1 MNIFDQLESEVR
13 SYCRDFPTVFDKA
26 QGPYLYDVDRRQYI
40 DFFCGAGSLNYGHN
54 PPAMVQAIC
63 DYLAADGIV
72 HSLDLWTAA
81 KAAFLEAFESV
92 ILKPRGLDYKVQ
104 FTGPTGANAVEAALK
119 LARKVTKRANVIAF
133 SQGYHGLSAGALA
146 ITANAKYR
154 DEAFVNRLNVSF
166 MPYDGYLGEHVDTI
180 GYLHKVLADRSSGVD
195 LPAAVVLETIQAEGG
210 VNVARDEWV
219 RQLERV
225 CRTFDIL
232 LIVDDIQVGCGRTG
246 KFFSFESAAIVPDM
260 VLLSKSISGMG
271 LPMSLVLMKRE
282 LDQWR
287 AGEHTGTFRGNNLA
301 FVSATTALRYWEN
314 ERLSCNVMRMS
325 EVLDDALRRIAREF
339 PEAHARIRGRGLIY
353 GVQVAGADLAARISQ
368 VAFHDGLIIER
379 CGAEGDVLKFQPPL
393 VIDAGVLEEG
403 LAIIRQSVATALAGT
418 EHR

>member
-13 SYCRDFPTVFDKA
+13 SYCRDFPAVFDKA

-40 DFFCGAGSLNYGHN
+40 DFFSGAGSLNYGHN

-63 DYLAADGIV
+63 DYLAANGIV
-72 HSLDLWTAA
+72 QSLDLWTTA

-104 FTGPTGANAVEAALK
+104 FAGPTGTNAVEAALK
-119 LARKVTKRANVIAF
+119 LARKVTRRANVIAF
-133 SQGYHGLSAGALA
+133 SRGYHGLSAGALS

-154 DEAFVNRLNVSF
+154 NEAFVNRLNVSF

-180 GYLHKVLADRSSGVD
+180 EYLRQVLTDRSSGVD
-195 LPAAVVLETIQAEGG
+195 LPAAVVVETVQAEGG
-210 VNVARDEWV
+210 VNVARDEWL
-219 RQLERV
+219 RQLEEV
-225 CRTFDIL
+225 CRRFDIL
-232 LIVDDIQVGCGRTG
+232 LIVDDIQVGCGRSG
-246 KFFSFESAAIVPDM
+246 RFFSFETAAIVPDI

-301 FVSATTALRYWEN
+301 FVSATAALRYWEN
-314 ERLSCNVMRMS
+314 ERLSCHVLRMG
-325 EVLDDALRRIAREF
+325 EVLEQTLGRVAREY
-339 PEAHARIRGRGLIY
+339 PDARARIRGRGLIY
-353 GVQVAGADLAARISQ
+353 GFQVADAALAERISH
-368 VAFHDGLIIER
+368 VAFQKGLIVER
-379 CGAEGDVLKFQPPL
+379 CGAEGDVLKCLPPL
-393 VIDAGVLEEG
+393 VIDAAVLEEG
-403 LAIIRQSVATALAGT
+403 LNILAGSVGTALGRA
-418 EHR
+418 